1 MLMYGICMRDVLNSI
16 NWKDVISMLKEY
28 DTYLYT
34 DFLRDFG
41 TVYTTDDVRKWV
53 DKYRSM
59 GYFGLEAFL
68 RDVIKKKENIRL
80 DIVDSDDTYLGLLAG
95 APWDFNSLTK
105 KLSKS
110 EFDNMLQKHL
120 TQIVK
125 NKVSIK
131 WWNVS
136 CQFIGL
142 D

>member
-1 MLMYGICMRDVLNSI
+1 
-16 NWKDVISMLKEY
+16 MLKEY

-80 DIVDSDDTYLGLLAG
+80 DIVDFDDTYLGLLAG

-110 EFDNMLQKHL
+110 EFDNMLRKHL

-125 NKVSIK
+125 NKITIK
-131 WWNVS
+131 
-136 CQFIGL
+136 
-142 D
+142 